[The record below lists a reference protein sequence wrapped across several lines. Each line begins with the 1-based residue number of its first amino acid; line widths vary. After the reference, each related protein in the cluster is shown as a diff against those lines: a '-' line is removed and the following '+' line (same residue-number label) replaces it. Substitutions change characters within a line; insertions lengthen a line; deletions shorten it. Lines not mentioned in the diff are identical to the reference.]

1 MGTVHH
7 LDVGPAGPTI
17 SGAVDAFLAEVPNAN
32 TARAYG
38 IALRA
43 LIAELGPSA
52 PVAMLDEEATADRI
66 GTWFSH
72 RWGKSANATVNARLD
87 ALRSAAAWWR
97 VQDWITD
104 DPIRRIR
111 RRPRVPDRTRALGR
125 ADVEGLL
132 TRTHLPIRERTLW
145 RMLYETA
152 ARAEEILA
160 LDVPELDLRNRR
172 AKVRRK
178 GGAADIIVWRTATAR
193 LVPRLLDGRRTGPV
207 FLTDRRA
214 RVELPTADL
223 HLDSGRARLSYRRA
237 AECFEAA
244 TEKLPGGPWT
254 AAPAPALRT
263 DPRRRGRREHLH
275 AAGVLRAHQ
284 RRVAVPVRAGVPGS
298 PGSLAGGTR
307 PGCAPSLNCGCG
319 TRRRMVSDRRPMSRA
334 ASVSR

>member
-1 MGTVHH
+1 VSTGSNATDGAGPGSGRRRALAAGTDQLAVH
-7 LDVGPAGPTI
+7 DVGSAGPTL
-17 SGAVDAFLAEVPNAN
+17 SGAVDAFLSEVPNAN

-43 LIAELGPSA
+43 LVTELDAST
-52 PVAMLDEEATADRI
+52 PVAVLDEEATADRI
-66 GTWFSH
+66 GSWFTR
-72 RWGKSANATVNARLD
+72 RWGKSSNATVNARLD

-97 VQDWITD
+97 VQRLITD
-104 DPIRRIR
+104 DPVRRIR
-111 RRPRVPDRTRALGR
+111 RRPRVPDRTRSLGK

-132 TRTHLPIRERTLW
+132 TRTYLPIHERTLW
-145 RMLYETA
+145 RILYETA

-193 LVPRLLDGRRTGPV
+193 LIPRLLDGRRTRPV
-207 FLTDRRA
+207 FLTGRRA

-223 HLDSGRARLSYRRA
+223 DPDSGRARLSYRRA

-254 AAPAPALRT
+254 LHQLRHSALTHAAEDGANTSTLLACSGHTSVASLSRYARVSPEALARWHEARDPAA
-263 DPRRRGRREHLH
+263 RRR
-275 AAGVLRAHQ
+275 
-284 RRVAVPVRAGVPGS
+284 
-298 PGSLAGGTR
+298 
-307 PGCAPSLNCGCG
+307 
-319 TRRRMVSDRRPMSRA
+319 
-334 ASVSR
+334 